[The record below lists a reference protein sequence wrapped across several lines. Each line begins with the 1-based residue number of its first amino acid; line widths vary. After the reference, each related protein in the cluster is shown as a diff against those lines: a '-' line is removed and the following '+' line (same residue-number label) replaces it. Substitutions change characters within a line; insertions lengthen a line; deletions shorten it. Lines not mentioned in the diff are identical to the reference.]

1 MPVLN
6 TPDLTFSILYMP
18 ETYPAREIAPENAP
32 NIRRTARE
40 IAPEIAA
47 NMICLII
54 YTAREI
60 APNVNIRCSAREI
73 APLMLTLGVRLEKSP
88 L

>member
-47 NMICLII
+47 NIRC
-54 YTAREI
+54 TAREI
-60 APNVNIRCSAREI
+60 APNVNI
-73 APLMLTLGVRLEKSP
+73 MLTLGVRLEKSP